1 LFGCKKATAQSMAEP
16 NRTSETSP
24 EAPVIVVDK
33 SVCIGNGMCAG
44 FAPAYF
50 ALGEGSQVS
59 VLRSDVAA
67 EDAEAVDNAVV
78 SCPSGAITL
87 RRPVNN

>member
-1 LFGCKKATAQSMAEP
+1 MAEP
-16 NRTSETSP
+16 NRTPEVSP
-24 EAPVIVVDK
+24 EATPVIVVNK
-33 SVCIGNGMCAG
+33 SVCVGNGMCAS
-44 FAPAYF
+44 FAPTYF

-59 VLRSDVAA
+59 VLRSEVAA

-87 RRPVNN
+87 HRPVSN